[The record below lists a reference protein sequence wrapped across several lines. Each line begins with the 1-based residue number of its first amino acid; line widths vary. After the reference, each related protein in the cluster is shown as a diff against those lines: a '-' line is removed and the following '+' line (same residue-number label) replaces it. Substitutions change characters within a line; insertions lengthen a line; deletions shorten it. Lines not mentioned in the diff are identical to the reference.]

1 MSNRKIFRYNAATE
15 TSKFTSHA
23 VYTNGE
29 LKIYDAF
36 NSLGE
41 KVNIFQDYTPI
52 LTENGQFAGY
62 QDEQGRK
69 VEVRLGNIIYVG
81 AVDENGEMDE
91 TKKTFYSPAYYLSLL
106 EQKKA
111 KER

>member
-1 MSNRKIFRYNAATE
+1 MSNCKTFRYNAAAE

-23 VYTNGE
+23 VYTNGK
-29 LKIYDAF
+29 LKIYNAF
-36 NSLGE
+36 DSLGK

-52 LTENGQFAGY
+52 LAENGEFSGY
-62 QDEQGRK
+62 QDEKGRK
-69 VEVRLGNIIYVG
+69 VEARLGDIIYVG

-91 TKKTFYSPAYYLSLL
+91 TKKIFYSPAYYLSLL

>member
-1 MSNRKIFRYNAATE
+1 MSNVKRFNYGKTE
-15 TSKFTSHA
+15 TNSFTSHA
-23 VYTNGE
+23 VYTNGQ
-29 LKIYDAF
+29 LKCYDAF
-36 NSLGE
+36 TILGE

-52 LTENGQFAGY
+52 YTKDGQFEGY

-69 VEVRLGNIIYVG
+69 VEVRFGNTIYVG
-81 AVDENGEMDE
+81 AVDENGEMDD
-91 TKKTFYSPAYYLSLL
+91 TKKAFYSPAYYLSLL